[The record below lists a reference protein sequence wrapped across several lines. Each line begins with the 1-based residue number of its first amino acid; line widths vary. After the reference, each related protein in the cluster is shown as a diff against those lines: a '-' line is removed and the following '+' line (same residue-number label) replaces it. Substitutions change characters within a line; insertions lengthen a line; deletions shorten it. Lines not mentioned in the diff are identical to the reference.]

1 MSVTAQKKT
10 KSTKALNLTG
20 QNSAMKIHET
30 AKKKFRLFSP
40 RPLDLNK
47 WWAVKVDVEGNNK
60 ENARRPKTTQKELLS
75 NREKKTQFA
84 QPVDCLTESRRIKNG
99 RV

>member
-30 AKKKFRLFSP
+30 AKKFRLFSP

-47 WWAVKVDVEGNNK
+47 RWAVKVDVEGNNK

-75 NREKKTQFA
+75 NREKKHN
-84 QPVDCLTESRRIKNG
+84 SRSPSIASPRA
-99 RV
+99 VA